1 MYKVLMSI
9 SIFTMLLLTGCVA
22 NQVHLSQSQLNAIET
37 REVDADFNETFNAAS
52 GALFDAGYTI
62 AMSDRQAG
70 LLTGTKAK
78 DMTAAR
84 MWYGAYIQDISFAA
98 SIFVRQT
105 EPKRCSVRIKTSRN
119 GEPKVDKKAIDELWL
134 LMQRQVL
141 MKEPLP
147 LSNEKAITSK

>member
-1 MYKVLMSI
+1 MKETLKICSI
-9 SIFTMLLLTGCVA
+9 TITVLLLSSGCVSTPRYTQA
-22 NQVHLSQSQLNAIET
+22 QLNAIET
-37 REVDADFNETFNAAS
+37 REVEANLDETFNSAS

-62 AMSDRQAG
+62 SMSDRQAG

-84 MWYGAYIQDISFAA
+84 FWYGTYIPDISFAT
-98 SIFVRQT
+98 SIQVRQT

-119 GEPKVDKKAIDELWL
+119 GEPQTDKKAIDELWV

-141 MKEPLP
+141 MKEPLV
-147 LSNEKAITSK
+147 EEAKK